1 MTIWRAQSKYFLQW
15 QITFIWGNTNMKF
28 RTVITAITL
37 TVSIATLASP
47 AHAADEPDIAQTLKD
62 LTVPKSVSSTGSS
75 QGLRLTKGEPTYS
88 TTAIGFRR
96 ASLYSGNWML
106 FTEENVDFYFDWSR
120 VTSSYGYQ
128 RVGAFGFNTV
138 QALGINRSY
147 TSDWEHSY
155 RALTD
160 AGVGSATPWGNVNI
174 YHATVIQGAAVYG
187 DGAWSAWQQ

>member
-1 MTIWRAQSKYFLQW
+1 MTAMPAQ
-15 QITFIWGNTNMKF
+15 
-28 RTVITAITL
+28 
-37 TVSIATLASP
+37 
-47 AHAADEPDIAQTLKD
+47 AAEDPGSTQTLKD
-62 LTVPKSVSSTGSS
+62 ITTSKATSSA
-75 QGLRLTKGEPTYS
+75 GLSNQLSLKKGEPAYS
-88 TTAIGFRR
+88 TTAVGSRR

-106 FTEENVDFYFDWSR
+106 FTEENVDFYYDWSR

-147 TSDWEHSY
+147 TDNWQHAY

-160 AGVGSATPWGNVNI
+160 AGVGSPTPWGNVNLV
-174 YHATVIQGAAVYG
+174 HATVVQGASVYG